1 MRERFPDAVVFDLLL
16 SDEYRRCLQDP
27 TVIRQELARQGLT
40 GQTQR
45 DPVIIDEIQKV
56 PDLLDEV
63 HWMIERLG
71 IRFVLCGS
79 SARKVRRSH
88 ANLLGGRAPALFLH
102 PLTCPEMPDFDLS
115 RALNHGCLPPHY
127 LADDDRP
134 LRDAYVGTYI
144 KEEIAAEAAVRN
156 LPAFGR
162 FLEVAALS
170 NGEMVVYQNFARDCG
185 VSAPTVKAYFEILE
199 QTLLGRFVSAFIRR
213 ARRRVIGVPRF
224 YFFDVGIVGA
234 LTRRGSVEPGSELW
248 GRAFEHYLFME
259 LQAHSDYRGG
269 RYAISYWR
277 TTSQFEVDFVLGDGA
292 VAVEVKSALFA
303 RDHDLRG
310 LRAFRDEH
318 KPRRTILV
326 SMDAK
331 PRRTDD
337 GIDIL
342 PWRVF
347 LDELWAGAIKI
358 D

>member
-1 MRERFPDAVVFDLLL
+1 
-16 SDEYRRCLQDP
+16 
-27 TVIRQELARQGLT
+27 
-40 GQTQR
+40 
-45 DPVIIDEIQKV
+45 
-56 PDLLDEV
+56 
-63 HWMIERLG
+63 
-71 IRFVLCGS
+71 
-79 SARKVRRSH
+79 
-88 ANLLGGRAPALFLH
+88 
-102 PLTCPEMPDFDLS
+102 
-115 RALNHGCLPPHY
+115 
-127 LADDDRP
+127 
-134 LRDAYVGTYI
+134 
-144 KEEIAAEAAVRN
+144 
-156 LPAFGR
+156 
-162 FLEVAALS
+162 
-170 NGEMVVYQNFARDCG
+170 
-185 VSAPTVKAYFEILE
+185 
-199 QTLLGRFVSAFIRR
+199 
-213 ARRRVIGVPRF
+213 
-224 YFFDVGIVGA
+224 
-234 LTRRGSVEPGSELW
+234 
-248 GRAFEHYLFME
+248 ME